1 MAKLDHNRF
10 GVFVNGFLKRFQV
23 SKIKVFY
30 QIVMI
35 VVVMLIFLVILGV
48 RNLAVINGMQKMR
61 QSVPETAIS
70 QMDVL
75 NNCRVYSEALKSDY
89 LRVLATATGEIHDF
103 SISVNRLRKEAAKI
117 KSTDTAFPTQIEGR
131 MARIEEILKLPA
143 DTGNYDA
150 LERQLSV
157 MQNSLNQEYTRVY
170 DSAKE
175 VNDSQDSFKNA
186 QVETILILVLSG
198 IIGAGLGLMV
208 SLSISRPLDILRQSA
223 QLLGAGDLTSHINI
237 SGDMGCPEIFGVVDG
252 LNKAIGS
259 LRDMIQEINFQA
271 ESVLTAGTELA
282 NATVETGK
290 ASVEVARAMEELSR
304 GVNEQTDQTNQVVNL
319 IQILSDKIKTV
330 SEDTTQM
337 SETSKDLAES
347 AQLGEKA
354 AEDIT
359 GEMTVLYE
367 STAEVSEVIE
377 QLNQTSQEIGEITSI
392 IEMIAEQTSLLALNA
407 SIEAARA
414 GEHGKGFGVVA
425 RQTGKLAEQSKG
437 SVHMIA
443 KLISQMKTRT
453 DHAVEV
459 IKRGLLT
466 AEEGRDL
473 AQESRKA
480 FENIFRSLTNN
491 LGQID
496 EVSRS
501 TKEMDQYNE
510 KVINAMVTTAAIFEE
525 STAATEQVLAT
536 TQEQRV
542 LNEEVSALATILSDL
557 ATNMRESISKFK
569 LEEEVH

>member
-1 MAKLDHNRF
+1 MAKLEHNRL
-10 GVFVNGFLKRFQV
+10 GVFVNGFVKRFQV

-35 VVVMLIFLVILGV
+35 VMVMLIFLVILGV
-48 RNLAVINGMQKMR
+48 RNLAVINGMQKMK
-61 QSVPETAIS
+61 QSVPENAIT

-75 NNCRVYSEALKSDY
+75 YNCRVNSEALKSDY

-103 SISVNRLRKEAAKI
+103 RMSVDRLRKQVAKI
-117 KSTDTAFPTQIEGR
+117 KSTDTAFPTEIEGR
-131 MARIEEILKLPA
+131 IVRIAEVLNLPV
-143 DTGNYDA
+143 DTANFDA
-150 LERQLSV
+150 LERQLNV

-170 DSAKE
+170 DSAKGVKE
-175 VNDSQDSFKNA
+175 NKDSFKNA
-186 QVETILILVLSG
+186 QSDTILILVLSG
-198 IIGAGLGLMV
+198 IFGAGLGLMV
-208 SLSISRPLDILRQSA
+208 SLSISRPLDILRKSA
-223 QLLGAGDLTSHINI
+223 QSLGAGDLTSHINI
-237 SGDMGCPEIFGVVDG
+237 SGDMGCPEITGVVDG
-252 LNKAIGS
+252 LNKAIVN
-259 LRDMIQEINFQA
+259 LRDMIQEINFHA

-330 SEDTTQM
+330 SDDTAEM
-337 SETSKDLAES
+337 SETSKDLAQS
-347 AQLGEKA
+347 AELGEKA

-443 KLISQMKTRT
+443 KLISQMKNRT

-459 IKRGLLT
+459 IKKGLIT

-496 EVSRS
+496 EVSS
-501 TKEMDQYNE
+501 ATKEMDQYNE

-542 LNEEVSALATILSDL
+542 LNEEVSALASILSDL
-557 ATNMRESISKFK
+557 ATNMRGSISKFK
-569 LEEEVH
+569 LEEEVQ